1 MADATV
7 EKILDRQE
15 IVDTIT
21 RLFVGTDRRDWLQVE
36 SCLADEVT
44 LDMTSL
50 AGGKPMKMSSVQVA
64 KGWKDGLQVID
75 QVHHQVSNFEVTISG
90 DEASATCYG
99 ITFHHRMLNSP
110 DNVRTFVGSYLIHLI
125 RANPGWKIDR
135 FRYDSKFVAGNLEL
149 ENATVR

>member
-36 SCLADEVT
+36 SCLADNVT

-50 AGGKPMKMSSVQVA
+50 AGGQPMQMSSVQVA

-75 QVHHQVSNFEVTISG
+75 HVHHQVSNFEVTISG
-90 DEASATCYG
+90 DEASASCYG
-99 ITFHHRMLNSP
+99 IAFHHRMLNSP
-110 DNVRTFVGSYLIHLI
+110 DNIRTFVGSYLIHLI

-149 ENATVR
+149 ENATAG